1 MPFSSRMSAA
11 PVTRRRRYRRAIT
24 AIVVGIWIALA
35 VWEANKP
42 LPPGVGTASIWHT
55 IPLQSVSFIAD
66 ITSADAYGRQIS
78 SQAIFDETLKIVR
91 GAREFL
97 VLDYFMF
104 NSRRGDLDPASPLL
118 RPLSGILRDA
128 LIERRQQLPNLKVLF
143 ITDPINELYGAVPS
157 SDLRLL
163 KAAGV
168 DVVVTNLDLLRDSN
182 HLYSSAWRLAV
193 DWWSP
198 NPRGEGSFP
207 NPLNDSNIPLPFGSW
222 ARLLNFKRNH
232 RKVVIGDDGGGGVVG
247 IVGSAD
253 PHDASG
259 SDSNVAARV
268 SGPVLS
274 SLLESE
280 LAIARFS
287 GWQGTIS
294 LPASAP
300 EPAAV
305 SPETNRGITAGK
317 LARVQ
322 TLTEGKIRDA
332 LLEHIDATV
341 QGDSIDIAMFYVA
354 DRGVVESLLEASRRG
369 VNVRLI
375 LDPNKDAYG
384 HTTSGLPNQPA
395 AGELVS
401 ESDGKIRVR
410 WYRTHGEQFHTRLVT
425 IYAGNRMWLTLGS
438 ANLTSR
444 CLDDYN
450 LEANLAIEVGRS
462 SPLALQTLEYFET
475 LWTNRASLGIEYT
488 ADFST
493 YADPGQGR
501 YWLYRFLEA
510 TGMSDF

>member
-1 MPFSSRMSAA
+1 M
-11 PVTRRRRYRRAIT
+11 
-24 AIVVGIWIALA
+24 GIWVALA

-42 LPPGVGTASIWHT
+42 LAPGVASASDWHT
-55 IPLQSVSFIAD
+55 LPLQSVSFIAD
-66 ITSADAYGRQIS
+66 ITSADAYGREVS

-104 NSRRGDLDPASPLL
+104 NNRRGDLDPTSPLL
-118 RPLSGILRDA
+118 RPLSATLRDA
-128 LIERRQQLPNLKVLF
+128 LIERRQQLPSLKVLF
-143 ITDPINELYGAVPS
+143 ITDPVNELYGAQPS

-168 DVVVTNLDLLRDSN
+168 DVVVTDLDALRDSN

-193 DWWSP
+193 KWWSP
-198 NPRGEGSFP
+198 NPHGEGSFP
-207 NPLNDSNIPLPFGSW
+207 NPLNDSNTPLPFGAW
-222 ARLLNFKRNH
+222 ARLLNFKSNQ
-232 RKVVIGDDGGGGVVG
+232 RKVIIGDDGHGGLVG
-247 IVGSAD
+247 IVGSAN

-268 SGPVLS
+268 SGSVLS
-274 SLLESE
+274 ALLESE

-287 GWQGTIS
+287 GWQGAIP
-294 LPASAP
+294 LPPAAP
-300 EPAAV
+300 EPAAG
-305 SPETNRGITAGK
+305 SPETNSGISAGK

-332 LLEHIDATV
+332 LIEHTNATV

-354 DRGVVESLLEASRRG
+354 DRSAVEALLAASRRG

-401 ESDGKIRVR
+401 ESDGKIKVR
-410 WYRTHGEQFHTRLVT
+410 WYRTHGERFHTKLVM

-438 ANLTSR
+438 ANLTTR

-450 LEANLAIEVGRS
+450 LEANLAVEVGRS

-488 ADFST
+488 ADFSA
-493 YADPGQGR
+493 YADPGQGH
-501 YWLYRFLEA
+501 YWLYRFLES